1 MEYLQVDFGE
11 SLLGNAV
18 RSLTLMEKPSLFSFV
33 HVTNSRS
40 KCGWCPEP
48 AWIRYGKIVQH
59 LICVLALFLCL
70 ATAAVAQGSPA
81 STGGGGQYVPS
92 MVQDP
97 DGGYKLGS
105 GDKLRIIVFGEEGL
119 GGEFQVDGSGF
130 VQLPLLGQIQAAG
143 LTSRQFESK
152 VKAAFDA
159 GYLRDAR
166 VNVEIANYRPFYII
180 GEVSKPGGYPYVSGM
195 NLINAIALAGGY
207 TYRANERRIYIRR
220 NGAPSEQEFPAE
232 ASTQVNPGDVIRVP
246 ERFF

>member
-1 MEYLQVDFGE
+1 M
-11 SLLGNAV
+11 
-18 RSLTLMEKPSLFSFV
+18 
-33 HVTNSRS
+33 
-40 KCGWCPEP
+40 
-48 AWIRYGKIVQH
+48 IRYGKIVQH

-70 ATAAVAQGSPA
+70 ATAAVAQGRPA
-81 STGGGGQYVPS
+81 STGGGGQPVPS

-105 GDKLRIIVFGEEGL
+105 GDKLRIIVFGEDDL

-220 NGAPSEQEFPAE
+220 NGASSEQEFPAE